1 MEYNTNQRDLKSDID
16 AAKKNVVN
24 GTQQDF
30 RGLHESN
37 NSEIRPDTPLTHFH
51 SFFYDLVTWKYPR
64 ASGVIFTSL
73 LSTIFAF
80 RFINVMRY
88 IFKAA
93 YLLLGSVAALE
104 YAGKPL
110 GYKGVVSQMRP
121 RRYYTIPRENLES
134 IFEEIHDFLNFV
146 VVEFQRVVFVE
157 NLFTTVASFV
167 ASFFGYFLIKYL
179 PFWSLAFLGTI
190 LVFTGPYVYI
200 NNQEQIDA
208 QINHYS
214 DIANMKLNE
223 ARGVTEQYA
232 GEYATRARQTA
243 TQLTEKVQNYAN
255 RRASADHSAAPTVNP
270 HSFPAAP
277 TQEPISVPQYQ
288 EQYPDQY
295 QEYQE
300 HRAPILA

>member
-1 MEYNTNQRDLKSDID
+1 MDYNTSQQDVKSDLTT
-16 AAKKNVVN
+16 AAKNAVN

-37 NSEIRPDTPLTHFH
+37 NQEIRPETPLTHFH

-64 ASGVIFTSL
+64 ASLLIFTSL
-73 LSTIFAF
+73 LTTILAF
-80 RFINVMRY
+80 RFVNVMRY
-88 IFKAA
+88 VFKAA
-93 YLLLGSVAALE
+93 YLLLGSVSAME
-104 YAGKPL
+104 YAGKHF

-121 RRYYTIPRENLES
+121 RRYYTIPRENIES

-146 VVEFQRVVFVE
+146 VVEFQRIVFVE
-157 NLFTTVASFV
+157 NLFTTIAAFV

-179 PFWSLAFLGTI
+179 PFWSLAFLGTV
-190 LVFTGPYVYI
+190 LAFAGPYIYI

-232 GEYATRARQTA
+232 GEYANRARQTA
-243 TQLTEKVQNYAN
+243 SQLSEKVQSYTN
-255 RRASADHSAAPTVNP
+255 RRASGEHAKPNLNP
-270 HSFPAAP
+270 HDFPTAP
-277 TQEPISVPQYQ
+277 TQDPVLPPQYQ
-288 EQYPDQY
+288 E
-295 QEYQE
+295 
-300 HRAPILA
+300 HRNPILA

>member
-1 MEYNTNQRDLKSDID
+1 MDYSTPQQDVKSDLTTT
-16 AAKKNVVN
+16 AKNVVN

-30 RGLHESN
+30 HGLHESSN
-37 NSEIRPDTPLTHFH
+37 QEIRPETPLTHFH

-64 ASGVIFTSL
+64 ASALIFISL
-73 LSTIFAF
+73 LSTILAF
-80 RFINVMRY
+80 RFVNVMRY
-88 IFKAA
+88 VFKAA
-93 YLLLGSVAALE
+93 YLLLGTVSALE
-104 YAGKPL
+104 YAGKHL

-121 RRYYTIPRENLES
+121 RRYYTIPRENIES

-146 VVEFQRVVFVE
+146 IVEFQRVMFVE
-157 NLFTTVASFV
+157 NLFTTVAAFI

-179 PFWSLAFLGTI
+179 PFWSLAFLGTT
-190 LVFTGPYVYI
+190 LAFTGPYVYI

-243 TQLTEKVQNYAN
+243 SQLSEKVQTYTG
-255 RRASADHSAAPTVNP
+255 RRLSGEQARPIINSHDFP
-270 HSFPAAP
+270 HVP
-277 TQEPISVPQYQ
+277 TQEPVSPPQYQ
-288 EQYPDQY
+288 E
-295 QEYQE
+295 
-300 HRAPILA
+300 HSAPILA

>member
-1 MEYNTNQRDLKSDID
+1 MDYNTPQQDVKSDLT
-16 AAKKNVVN
+16 ASAKNVVN
-24 GTQQDF
+24 GTEQDF
-30 RGLHESN
+30 RGLHESSN
-37 NSEIRPDTPLTHFH
+37 QEIRETPLTHFH

-64 ASGVIFTSL
+64 ASALIFISL
-73 LSTIFAF
+73 LSTILAF
-80 RFINVMRY
+80 RFVNVMRY
-88 IFKAA
+88 VFKAA

-104 YAGKPL
+104 YAGKHL

-121 RRYYTIPRENLES
+121 RRYYTIPRENIES
-134 IFEEIHDFLNFV
+134 LFEEIHDFLNFV

-157 NLFTTVASFV
+157 NLFTTVAAFV

-190 LVFTGPYVYI
+190 LGFAGPYVYI

-214 DIANMKLNE
+214 DIANMKLIE

-243 TQLTEKVQNYAN
+243 SQLSEKVQSYTN
-255 RRASADHSAAPTVNP
+255 RRVSGEQPRPNFKP
-270 HSFPAAP
+270 HDFPNAP
-277 TQEPISVPQYQ
+277 TQEPVSPPQ
-288 EQYPDQY
+288 
-295 QEYQE
+295 YQE

>member
-1 MEYNTNQRDLKSDID
+1 MDYNTSQQDVKSDIHA
-16 AAKKNVVN
+16 AAKDVVN

-37 NSEIRPDTPLTHFH
+37 NQEIRPETPLTHFH

-64 ASGVIFTSL
+64 ASLLIFTSL
-73 LSTIFAF
+73 LSTILAF
-80 RFINVMRY
+80 RFVNVMRY

-104 YAGKPL
+104 YVGKHL
-110 GYKGVVSQMRP
+110 GYKGIVSQMRP
-121 RRYYTIPRENLES
+121 RRYYTIPRENIES

-146 VVEFQRVVFVE
+146 VVEFQRIVFVE
-157 NLFTTVASFV
+157 NLFTTVAAFV

-179 PFWSLAFLGTI
+179 PFWSLAFLGTT
-190 LVFTGPYVYI
+190 LAFTGPYIYI

-214 DIANMKLNE
+214 EIVNMKLNE

-232 GEYATRARQTA
+232 GEYANRAKQTA
-243 TQLTEKVQNYAN
+243 SQLSERVQSYTN
-255 RRASADHSAAPTVNP
+255 RRVSGEQARPNLNSQD
-270 HSFPAAP
+270 FPNAP
-277 TQEPISVPQYQ
+277 TQEPISPLQH
-288 EQYPDQY
+288 
-295 QEYQE
+295 QE

>member
-1 MEYNTNQRDLKSDID
+1 MDYNTPQQDVKSDLNTS
-16 AAKKNVVN
+16 AKNVVN
-24 GTQQDF
+24 GTEQDF

-37 NSEIRPDTPLTHFH
+37 NQEIRPETPLTHFH

-64 ASGVIFTSL
+64 ASGLIFISL
-73 LSTIFAF
+73 LSTILAF
-80 RFINVMRY
+80 RFVNVMRY
-88 IFKAA
+88 VFKAA

-104 YAGKPL
+104 YAGKHL

-121 RRYYTIPRENLES
+121 RRYYTIPRENIES

-157 NLFTTVASFV
+157 NLFTTVAAFV

-190 LVFTGPYVYI
+190 LGFTGPYVYI

-243 TQLTEKVQNYAN
+243 SQLSEKVQSYTN
-255 RRASADHSAAPTVNP
+255 RRISGEQLRHKLNP
-270 HSFPAAP
+270 HDFPNAP
-277 TQEPISVPQYQ
+277 TQEPVSPPQ
-288 EQYPDQY
+288 
-295 QEYQE
+295 YQE

>member
-1 MEYNTNQRDLKSDID
+1 MDYNTQQQDVKPDLTT
-16 AAKKNVVN
+16 AAKNVVN

-37 NSEIRPDTPLTHFH
+37 NEEIQPETPLTHFH

-64 ASGVIFTSL
+64 GSGLIFMSL
-73 LSTIFAF
+73 LSTILAF
-80 RFINVMRY
+80 RFVNVMRY
-88 IFKAA
+88 VFKAA

-104 YAGKPL
+104 YAGKNL

-121 RRYYTIPRENLES
+121 RRYYTIPRENIES

-146 VVEFQRVVFVE
+146 VVEFQRVAFVE
-157 NLFTTVASFV
+157 NLFTTVAAFV

-179 PFWSLAFLGTI
+179 PFWSLAFLGTV
-190 LVFTGPYVYI
+190 LAFTGPYIYI

-232 GEYATRARQTA
+232 GEYANRARQTA
-243 TQLTEKVQNYAN
+243 SQLSEKVQSYTSLRVSGEQA
-255 RRASADHSAAPTVNP
+255 RPKLNP
-270 HSFPAAP
+270 HDFPTAP
-277 TQEPISVPQYQ
+277 TQEPVSPPQY
-288 EQYPDQY
+288 
-295 QEYQE
+295 
-300 HRAPILA
+300 HAPILA